1 MPSVVISHL
10 ICTTALIILILFMP
24 VFYNIIV
31 NDILE
36 DTIQRELKEIANYVA
51 NTLENLYFLANS
63 TNIENLTLEKKL
75 IYLPSYVENEV
86 FVVEVV
92 GAGENS
98 SKISVYLKDKPWI
111 SADSW
116 LYFPGLRVG
125 TEHFLESGRGMAVA
139 WCSRSGQH
147 IYIGVKVESN

>member
-1 MPSVVISHL
+1 
-10 ICTTALIILILFMP
+10 MP

-31 NDILE
+31 NNILE
-36 DTIQRELKEIANYVA
+36 DTIQRELKEIADYVA
-51 NTLENLYFLANS
+51 STLENLYFLANS

-111 SADSW
+111 SVDSW

-125 TEHFLESGRGMAVA
+125 TEYFLESGRGMAVA